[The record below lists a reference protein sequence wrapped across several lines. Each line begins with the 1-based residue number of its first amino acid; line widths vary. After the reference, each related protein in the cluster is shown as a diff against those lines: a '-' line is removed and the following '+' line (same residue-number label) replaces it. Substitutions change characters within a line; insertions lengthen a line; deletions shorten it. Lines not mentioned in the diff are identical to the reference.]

1 MLSTNWLPLVEAPP
15 DYHFTKLLAK
25 THSGPESEEL
35 VLQCTLN
42 SYKASVKWFREKTE
56 IKEGDPRF
64 SIDKDIIGTCR
75 LYIKNPTLADSGKY
89 SCRIV
94 GKEKEKNCFTKT
106 EVTIKGRITAGR
118 LQSMKHSNT
127 LSLLLELTFIF
138 RYYF

>member
-1 MLSTNWLPLVEAPP
+1 MLCESCTHWFPLVEAPP
-15 DYHFTKLLAK
+15 DYHFIKFLAK
-25 THSGPESEEL
+25 SHSGPVSEEL

-42 SYKASVKWFREKTE
+42 SYRANVKWFRERTE
-56 IKEGDPRF
+56 IKEGDQRF

-106 EVTIKGRITAGR
+106 EVTIKGRITDGR
-118 LQSMKHSNT
+118 HRSMKHTNT
-127 LSLLLELTFIF
+127 LSLSPAA
-138 RYYF
+138 

>member
-1 MLSTNWLPLVEAPP
+1 MSHCYTNRFTLVEAPP
-15 DYHFTKLLAK
+15 DYHFINFLAK
-25 THSGPESEEL
+25 THSGQVSEEL

-42 SYKASVKWFREKTE
+42 SYKANVKWFRETKE
-56 IKEGDPRF
+56 IKEGDQRF

-75 LYIKNPTLADSGKY
+75 LYIKNPTLAESGKY

-118 LQSMKHSNT
+118 LQSMKHNNT
-127 LSLLLELTFIF
+127 LSLSLSLSAA
-138 RYYF
+138 

>member
-1 MLSTNWLPLVEAPP
+1 M
-15 DYHFTKLLAK
+15 
-25 THSGPESEEL
+25 SEEL

-42 SYKASVKWFREKTE
+42 SYRANVKWFRERTE
-56 IKEGDPRF
+56 IKEGDQRF

-106 EVTIKGRITAGR
+106 EVTIKGRITASWLR
-118 LQSMKHSNT
+118 SMKHTNT

-138 RYYF
+138 RSQF